1 MQANT
6 NKCKQI
12 QTNAYK
18 QNKQQR
24 REPTRPKCQVRSITL
39 KKKFHK
45 IKLRGWE
52 SSIKFGFLKTNF
64 YHRFLSH
71 GL

>member
-1 MQANT
+1 MQTNTKNITQPTKQKKKKQIKSKYKQMQANT

-24 REPTRPKCQVRSITL
+24 REPTRPKCQVRSIT
-39 KKKFHK
+39 
-45 IKLRGWE
+45 
-52 SSIKFGFLKTNF
+52 
-64 YHRFLSH
+64 
-71 GL
+71 